1 MTTPLPLIRLV
12 DDDPDVLESLQ
23 FLFESEGWRVA
34 AYADPLTFLAGDSP
48 SVPGCLVLDYNMPT
62 MSGLELQKLMMERGY
77 NLPIVFL
84 TGHGD
89 IDLAVAAVRRGAV
102 DFLQKSAPDMN
113 ARLIDAA
120 AKAVARSL
128 EGFADLK
135 EDPFEARRKLASL
148 TERERTIVEKI
159 AAGALNRQIAAQL
172 GISVR
177 TAETHRAAAMK
188 KLGVKNASELISLLR
203 LAMPAS

>member
-1 MTTPLPLIRLV
+1 MYEEGTEPRRLTLVVPVYNAPDLARALVARIPELDAAARGSGFELVETILV
-12 DDDPDVLESLQ
+12 DDGSDVRLD
-23 FLFESEGWRVA
+23 A
-34 AYADPLTFLAGDSP
+34 A
-48 SVPGCLVLDYNMPT
+48 VPGDGKRLVVLRIEPN
-62 MSGLELQKLMMERGY
+62 RGK
-77 NLPIVFL
+77 
-84 TGHGD
+84 G
-89 IDLAVAAVRRGAV
+89 AAVRRGAV

-113 ARLIDAA
+113 ARLIDAV

-128 EGFADLK
+128 EGFADLR

-188 KLGVKNASELISLLR
+188 KLSVKNASELISLLR
-203 LAMPAS
+203 LAMPSA